1 MHIGERIREVMH
13 QRHRSAIWLASE
25 ISCERTNVY
34 NIFSRADINTGVL
47 RKISIALEYDFFK
60 ELSETSFPKKK
71 KYNYK
76 LSEKFCIFATE
87 KIW

>member
-60 ELSETSFPKKK
+60 ELSETSFHKKK
-71 KYNYK
+71 K
-76 LSEKFCIFATE
+76 
-87 KIW
+87 